1 MPWIFLILAS
11 CCEVL
16 WFYCIGYLN
25 QFSFKDLVTFEFVK
39 HPESSWVIVALAGY
53 IIFGIANVIF
63 FSKAI
68 QKIIP
73 SIAFAVWTGLALAG
87 ITIADFFVKDV
98 NFNIV
103 QILSI
108 VCILT
113 GIIGIKAVNRD

>member
-11 CCEVL
+11 CCEIL

-25 QFSFKDLVTFEFVK
+25 QFSFKDLVTFKFIT
-39 HPESSWVIVALAGY
+39 HAESSLVIVALAGY
-53 IIFGIANVIF
+53 IIFGVLNVVF

-87 ITIADFFVKDV
+87 ITIADFFIKDV
-98 NFNIV
+98 NFNLI

-108 VCILT
+108 LSILA